1 MKTVAFIPIKLN
13 NERTPGKNLKPFS
26 DGTPL
31 LSFFLRKIESIPGID
46 EIYVFCSD
54 SRIKEYLPERIK
66 YLQRPNYLDSREAT
80 PQDIIIEFMKRVDA
94 DVYMVSHCTSPFV
107 KNSRLEE
114 CIQAVKS
121 GKYDSAFTAQEV
133 RKLFWNSDGTP
144 HNFKPECVPRTQD
157 LQPLYS
163 EVSAAYVFLK
173 KTFEKYGKFDE
184 EYCLEDF
191 EFYLR
196 VSTTGCI
203 RYIES
208 VTALY
213 RQNNN
218 SLSKFDLSKVGIKR
232 HQKFCRDKIKIFSK
246 YEKYASKEQTELFFN
261 SELDSSI
268 GINDKEMIKEIISI
282 MKNKGLSI
290 TAYNYFRIPVV
301 NIGVYPIIKKVK
313 HYFKR

>member
-1 MKTVAFIPIKLN
+1 MVSILVPCFNHEKYIEDCIKSLIAQDYRDIELIIYDDCSTDSSFEIIKDWEERLIERFSNVLIHKNNLNLGVVKNLNAMIDASNGEYIKIIASDDMLTSNSISNLVDAAKSIDADIIFSNVAFIPETIRINEINISKLKLRYYAKPKDGFNLTGDLCGN
-13 NERTPGKNLKPFS
+13 NYISAPGTF
-26 DGTPL
+26 
-31 LSFFLRKIESIPGID
+31 IP
-46 EIYVFCSD
+46 
-54 SRIKEYLPERIK
+54 
-66 YLQRPNYLDSREAT
+66 
-80 PQDIIIEFMKRVDA
+80 
-94 DVYMVSHCTSPFV
+94 
-107 KNSRLEE
+107 
-114 CIQAVKS
+114 
-121 GKYDSAFTAQEV
+121 
-133 RKLFWNSDGTP
+133 
-144 HNFKPECVPRTQD
+144 
-157 LQPLYS
+157 
-163 EVSAAYVFLK
+163 K

>member
-46 EIYVFCSD
+46 ELYVFCSD

-80 PQDIIIEFMKRVDA
+80 PQDIIREFMKRVDA
-94 DVYMVSHCTSPFV
+94 DIYMVSHCTSPFV
-107 KNSRLEE
+107 KNIHLEE

-144 HNFKPECVPRTQD
+144 NNFRPECVPRTQD

-173 KTFEKYGKFDE
+173 KTFEKYQRRIGMVPYIVKVNGIEGIDID
-184 EYCLEDF
+184 YPEDF
-191 EFYLR
+191 EIADAVYMK
-196 VSTTGCI
+196 
-203 RYIES
+203 
-208 VTALY
+208 LY
-213 RQNNN
+213 KEHLIGRGD
-218 SLSKFDLSKVGIKR
+218 SLL
-232 HQKFCRDKIKIFSK
+232 
-246 YEKYASKEQTELFFN
+246 
-261 SELDSSI
+261 
-268 GINDKEMIKEIISI
+268 
-282 MKNKGLSI
+282 
-290 TAYNYFRIPVV
+290 
-301 NIGVYPIIKKVK
+301 
-313 HYFKR
+313 